1 MSTAAAPTCPVTYD
15 RPDRATKPNSD
26 YGVTNRLCSG
36 NVDECT
42 VLLGPCIAALMAVSR
57 TELAALG
64 LGNPILAAAGPRTY
78 ANRGTTH
85 KERDEMTDTQVT
97 WWTQESHDRL
107 KAELDQLIA
116 NRPVIGRGN
125 QRSPR
130 GG

>member
-78 ANRGTTH
+78 ANTRN
-85 KERDEMTDTQVT
+85 DTQGARRDDGYSGDLVDPGVT
-97 WWTQESHDRL
+97 
-107 KAELDQLIA
+107 
-116 NRPVIGRGN
+116 
-125 QRSPR
+125 
-130 GG
+130 

>member
-15 RPDRATKPNSD
+15 RPDRARKPNSD

-64 LGNPILAAAGPRTY
+64 LGTRYSRQRDQKLMRI
-78 ANRGTTH
+78 RGTTH

-97 WWTQESHDRL
+97 WLTQESHDRL
-107 KAELDQLIA
+107 QAQLDQLIA
-116 NRPVIGRGN
+116 N
-125 QRSPR
+125 
-130 GG
+130 